1 MQPHLGAAMDGDLY
15 TGPDRREFV
24 KSMCVM
30 AAAAVGLPASAAEA
44 FAQAVAEKRRPSVI
58 WLSGQECTGCTESLL
73 RTSHPQLDEL
83 ILDLISLDYHEA
95 LSVPSGHL
103 AEEARHKAME
113 ENEGE
118 FILVVEGSIPTKDD
132 GVYCMIAGHTM
143 LDIVQEAADKA
154 GAIVAI
160 GSCAAW
166 GGIPSS
172 PPNPTGATG
181 APQVLTDKTVVAIP
195 GCPPNPY
202 NLLGTVLQYATFGTL
217 PELDEQG
224 RPVFA
229 YGRVIHEDCPRRPH
243 FDAGRFAR
251 TFGDQGHREG
261 WCLYYMG
268 CKGPQTYANCSL
280 KSFNELENSW
290 PVGTGHPCFGCT
302 EESLAFKV
310 GLHETVPTIDP
321 TPFGFAPPPD
331 ARQGSVSPLAVG
343 AASAAGGAAIGAG
356 VMAAQRLNQDDRT
369 GRVGKEAS
377 EAEAAEREESTPRE
391 VPHGN

>member
-1 MQPHLGAAMDGDLY
+1 MEPHQGAAMGMDAFIE
-15 TGPDRREFV
+15 PDRRDFV

-44 FAQAVAEKRRPSVI
+44 FAQAVETKRRPSVI
-58 WLSGQECTGCTESLL
+58 WLSFQECTGCTESLL

-103 AEEARHKAME
+103 AEEARHAAME
-113 ENEGE
+113 ENKGSY
-118 FILVVEGSIPTKDD
+118 ILVVEGSIPTAE
-132 GVYCMIAGHTM
+132 GGIYCMVGGHTA
-143 LDIVQEAADKA
+143 LDIVKEAAEHA

-181 APQVLTDKTVVAIP
+181 APQILTDKTVVAIP

-217 PELDEQG
+217 PALDDQG
-224 RPVFA
+224 RPRFA

-251 TFGDQGHREG
+251 VYGDSGHRAG

-268 CKGPQTYANCSL
+268 CKGPQTHANCSL
-280 KSFNELENSW
+280 QSFNEVANSW

-310 GLHETVPTIDP
+310 ALHDTIPTLDP
-321 TPFGFAPPPD
+321 TPFGLAPAPD
-331 ARQGSVSPLAVG
+331 SPQGFVSPLAVG
-343 AASAAGGAAIGAG
+343 VAAAAGGAAVGAG
-356 VMAAQRLNQDDRT
+356 FMAAARLGSDDST
-369 GRVGKEAS
+369 GAGP
-377 EAEAAEREESTPRE
+377 AEPQTSAKPEAEREE